1 MFTQHPHWA
10 AHPAQAAI
18 VGSEPRKERT
28 TVTSTDNHVYFYA
41 KVESETGMEL
51 MRELREK
58 DRELRVERLARDL
71 EDTSITP
78 IWLHIYSFG
87 GDVFTGLSLADQ
99 IAALKTPVYSIVE
112 GVCASAATLVSV
124 ACVRRF
130 ILPSSFMLIH
140 QLSSF
145 VYGTHEEF
153 KDEMSL
159 QQMIMQRFT
168 RFYTGKTRVE
178 KDALKQ
184 MLMRDFWMDAKTC
197 LKLGFVDEILE

>member
-10 AHPAQAAI
+10 ANPTQAAI

-28 TVTSTDNHVYFYA
+28 TVTGTDNHIYFYA

-58 DRELRVERLARDL
+58 DRELRMERLARDL
-71 EDTSITP
+71 DDKAMTP
-78 IWLHIYSFG
+78 IWLHVYSFG

-124 ACVRRF
+124 ACARRF

-159 QQMIMQRFT
+159 QQMIMQRFI
-168 RFYTGKTRVE
+168 RFYTTKTRVE

-197 LKLGFVDEILE
+197 LKLGFVDEILD